1 MKKTPERLASH
12 IQKSILTGIL
22 LILFC
27 TPVLAQNQSS
37 PDPRGSFLRSLA
49 IPGWGHYY
57 NDSDSWT
64 RGKVHLGAD
73 IVMIGTY
80 FGLNARA
87 SNLEGQYETF
97 AQLSAGVSITGKSR
111 RFQLALGQFNSLEEY
126 NDFQLRSRNWDQ
138 LLPDTQENRWQW
150 ESDEARER
158 YSDLRETSDRARNQL
173 PAIAGLM
180 VVNRVLS
187 AISSYRR
194 ARNMAAGP
202 ELTLLP
208 AFTGDTQSGVIA
220 NLSFRF

>member
-1 MKKTPERLASH
+1 MKIFPTRLALV
-12 IQKSILTGIL
+12 IQAFILAGIFSVIIVSPL
-22 LILFC
+22 S
-27 TPVLAQNQSS
+27 AQNN

-57 NDSDSWT
+57 NDSDNWT

-73 IVMIGTY
+73 VVMIGAY

-87 SNLEGQYETF
+87 SNLEDQFETF
-97 AQLSAGVSITGKSR
+97 AQLNAGVSLSGKSR
-111 RFQLALGQFNSLEEY
+111 RFQLALGQYNSLEEY
-126 NDFQLRSRNWDQ
+126 NDFQLRSRKWDQ

-150 ESDEARER
+150 ESDDAREE
-158 YSDLRETSDRARNQL
+158 YADLRETSDRARNQL

-187 AISSYRR
+187 AISAYRR
-194 ARNMAAGP
+194 ARNMYSGP
-202 ELTLLP
+202 ELSLLP
-208 AFTGDTQSGVIA
+208 AYDGNTQSGVVA

>member
-1 MKKTPERLASH
+1 MNNLPGRATSPLKKGLFAGF
-12 IQKSILTGIL
+12 IILMISSPL
-22 LILFC
+22 Y
-27 TPVLAQNQSS
+27 VQAQ

-57 NDSDSWT
+57 NDSDNWT

-73 IVMIGTY
+73 IIMIGAY

-87 SNLEGQYETF
+87 SNLEGQYHTF
-97 AQLSAGVSITGKSR
+97 AQLNAGVSISDRNR
-111 RFQLALGQFNSLEEY
+111 RFQLAIGQFDSIEEY

-138 LLPDTQENRWQW
+138 LLADSQRNRWQW
-150 ESDEARER
+150 NSEEDREH

-173 PAIAGLM
+173 PAIAGLL

-187 AISSYRR
+187 AISAYRR
-194 ARNMAAGP
+194 AQDMSSSGP

-208 AFTGDTQSGVIA
+208 AFTDRSSSGVVA

>member
-1 MKKTPERLASH
+1 MRLSPERLTPA
-12 IQKSILTGIL
+12 ILACILTGIL
-22 LILFC
+22 FFVFSAPI
-27 TPVLAQNQSS
+27 LAQNS

-57 NDSDSWT
+57 NDSNNWT

-73 IVMIGTY
+73 IVMIGAY

-97 AQLSAGVSITGKSR
+97 AQLSAGVDLAGKSR
-111 RFQLALGQFNSLEEY
+111 RFQLALTQFNSLKEY

-138 LLPDTQENRWQW
+138 LLPDTQENSWQW
-150 ESDEARER
+150 ESDQARER

-180 VVNRVLS
+180 VVNRVVS
-187 AISSYRR
+187 AISAYRR
-194 ARNMAAGP
+194 ARNMATGP

-208 AFTGDTQSGVIA
+208 AFTGDSQSGVIA

>member
-1 MKKTPERLASH
+1 MKGSPKRLAP
-12 IQKSILTGIL
+12 IVQKSFLAG
-22 LILFC
+22 
-27 TPVLAQNQSS
+27 VLALLLSTPLIAQHQ

-57 NDSDSWT
+57 NDSDNWS
-64 RGKVHLGAD
+64 RGKFHLGAD
-73 IVMIGTY
+73 VVMIGTY
-80 FGLNARA
+80 FGLSARA

-97 AQLSAGVSITGKSR
+97 AKLNAGVNISGKSR
-111 RFQLALGQFNSLEEY
+111 RFELALGQYNSLEEY

-138 LLPDTQENRWQW
+138 LLPDTQENSWQW
-150 ESDEARER
+150 ESDDARNR

-194 ARNMAAGP
+194 ARDMSTGP
-202 ELTLLP
+202 NLTLLP
-208 AFTGDTQSGVIA
+208 AYSGERQSGVIA

>member
-1 MKKTPERLASH
+1 MKELLRKTASNSAEALLACMV
-12 IQKSILTGIL
+12 ILIMASP
-22 LILFC
+22 IY
-27 TPVLAQNQSS
+27 AQNQ

-49 IPGWGHYY
+49 VPGWGHYY
-57 NDSDSWT
+57 NDSENWT

-73 IVMIGTY
+73 IILIGSY

-87 SNLEGQYETF
+87 SNLEGQYQTF
-97 AQLSAGVSITGKSR
+97 AQLNAGVNISAKSR
-111 RFQLALGQFNSLEEY
+111 SFQLAIGEYNSLDEY

-138 LLPDTQENRWQW
+138 ILPDTQENSWQW
-150 ESDEARER
+150 ESSDDRER
-158 YSDLRETSDRARNQL
+158 YTDLRETSDRARNQL

-194 ARNMAAGP
+194 ARDMATGP

-208 AFTGDTQSGVIA
+208 TFTKNSHSGIVA